1 MTKEKSKKI
10 KTLIFQV
17 GAIIIL
23 LSVFFYLELPKIAP
37 FTMAIGSLGFIFA
50 TFSNRYE
57 GNSLKGKRFYNL
69 IVYAAIL
76 MAVATVLMFYKL
88 WFWIPILI
96 IAAILTIIGTLGIP
110 KDKKNS

>member
-1 MTKEKSKKI
+1 MTKEQAKKI
-10 KTLIFQV
+10 KTLIFQI

-23 LSVFFYLELPKIAP
+23 LSVFFYLDFPRIAP
-37 FTMAIGSLGFIFA
+37 YTMAIGSLGFIIG
-50 TFSNRYE
+50 TFSNRYD
-57 GNSLKGKRFYNL
+57 GDSLKGKRFYNL

-76 MAVATVLMFYKL
+76 MPVATVMMFYNL

-110 KDKKNS
+110 KTKNR